1 MIKFILRFLG
11 LVPYD
16 RLEMS
21 VSEIVSEF
29 ELKKNEIRR
38 ISLDEMDKLT
48 PTKDGEKIQKLLL
61 QMNRDIAILYEKEL
75 VLRELLTKVK

>member
-16 RLEMS
+16 RLEMA

-38 ISLDEMDKLT
+38 TSLDEMDKLN
-48 PTKDGEKIQKLLL
+48 PTKDGEKVQKLLL
-61 QMNRDIAILYEKEL
+61 QMNRDIAVLYEKEL

>member
-1 MIKFILRFLG
+1 MIKFILRFFG

-16 RLEMS
+16 RLEMA

-29 ELKKNEIRR
+29 ELKRNEIRKV
-38 ISLDEMDKLT
+38 SLDEMDKLS
-48 PTKDGEKIQKLLL
+48 PTKDGEKIQKILL
-61 QMNRDIAILYEKEL
+61 QMNRDLTTLYEKET

>member
-16 RLEMS
+16 RLEMA

-29 ELKKNEIRR
+29 ELKKNDIRR
-38 ISLDEMDKLT
+38 TSLDEMDKLN

-61 QMNRDIAILYEKEL
+61 QMNRDIAVLYEKEL